1 MSLPNIEDEFEDVLG
16 KAMHGRG
23 LSAGE
28 LATRAG
34 ISRESCESL
43 LSGEFDESGARR
55 LAQMLDLNAD
65 CLLKLANNP
74 SKPEVNFPE
83 GIRLHNTPFP
93 VRGYEAMTINSYSLL
108 PPEESKPGILIDAG
122 SGFASIFAE
131 NQEGRASQWSL
142 LLTHTHAD
150 HVVHF
155 EGLSRIVAKA
165 YAPVGEPYSD
175 ALPIQDGDVLD
186 FAAWR
191 LKAIETP
198 GHSPGGMSYLVEGPS
213 VPIAFVGDALFCY
226 SIGKVNGDYEAT
238 LALIRER
245 ILSLPGE
252 TILCPGHGPPTT
264 VEFEEKHNPF
274 FA

>member
-16 KAMHGRG
+16 KAMHGRS

-34 ISRESCESL
+34 ISPENCEAL
-43 LSGEFDESGARR
+43 LSGKFDAATAR
-55 LAQMLDLNAD
+55 LAARALELNAD
-65 CLLKLANNP
+65 CLFQLANNP
-74 SKPEVNFPE
+74 SKPEVNLPE
-83 GIRLHNTPFP
+83 GICLHNTPFP
-93 VRGYEAMTINSYSLL
+93 VPGYEAMTINSYSLL
-108 PPEESKPGILIDAG
+108 PPNHSSGGILIDAG
-122 SGFASIFAE
+122 SGFASILAGK
-131 NQEGRASQWSL
+131 QEGAASQWHL

-155 EGLSRIVAKA
+155 KDLSRNVAKA

-175 ALPIQDGDVLD
+175 ALPIHHGDQLD
-186 FAAWR
+186 FSGWR

-198 GHSPGGMSYLVEGPS
+198 GHSPGGMSYLVEGPPL
-213 VPIAFVGDALFCY
+213 PIAFVGDALFCY
-226 SIGKVNGDYEAT
+226 SIGKVKGDYEAT

-252 TILCPGHGPPTT
+252 TILCPGHGPLTT
-264 VEFEEKHNPF
+264 VEFEKKHNPF